1 MLLYVL
7 FIKTSKN
14 SQPTAI
20 TVLDEATVE
29 TSEFTVKE
37 YQDLTLAQVKEALG
51 SDELKSWGWFEVRLP
66 NITRSRIVEELE
78 DITPT
83 FASYEVKSVPKEQT
97 HPSIAGITVTVGRIP
112 GKLVD
117 DEII

>member
-51 SDELKSWGWFEVRLP
+51 SD
-66 NITRSRIVEELE
+66 
-78 DITPT
+78 
-83 FASYEVKSVPKEQT
+83 
-97 HPSIAGITVTVGRIP
+97 
-112 GKLVD
+112 
-117 DEII
+117 